1 MTKYLNLDL
10 DKTLG
15 GQNPSD
21 YTTSSQ
27 KAIKSYVDAATDL
40 DLNSLKDVTI
50 SSPETGQLLRYV
62 DGQWVNAA
70 GDAVEVN
77 WGDIKGQLA
86 KQLDL
91 KEAFDKKQNLLTAGD
106 GIEINNETN
115 TISTLAFVINDY
127 TQEA

>member
-21 YTTSSQ
+21 YTISSQ

-91 KEAFDKKQNLLTAGD
+91 KEAFDKKHNLLTAGD

>member
-21 YTTSSQ
+21 YTISSQ

-77 WGDIKGQLA
+77 WGDIKGQLT

>member
-1 MTKYLNLDL
+1 M
-10 DKTLG
+10 
-15 GQNPSD
+15 
-21 YTTSSQ
+21 
-27 KAIKSYVDAATDL
+27 
-40 DLNSLKDVTI
+40 TI

-127 TQEA
+127 TQEV

>member
-21 YTTSSQ
+21 YTISSQ

-40 DLNSLKDVTI
+40 NLNSLKDVII
-50 SSPETGQLLRYV
+50 SSPETGQLLRYI

-77 WGDIKGQLA
+77 WGDIKGQLTN
-86 KQLDL
+86 QLDL

-106 GIEINNETN
+106 GIEINRETN

>member
-21 YTTSSQ
+21 YTISSQ

-86 KQLDL
+86 KHLDL

-106 GIEINNETN
+106 GIDINNETN

>member
-21 YTTSSQ
+21 YTISSQ

-62 DGQWVNAA
+62 DGQWVNAS
-70 GDAVEVN
+70 GDAVEIN

-86 KQLDL
+86 NQLDL

>member
-21 YTTSSQ
+21 YTISSQ
-27 KAIKSYVDAATDL
+27 KAIKSYVDAATDR

>member
-21 YTTSSQ
+21 YTISSQ

-86 KQLDL
+86 KQLYL

>member
-21 YTTSSQ
+21 YTISSQ
-27 KAIKSYVDAATDL
+27 KAIKSYVDAATDI

-77 WGDIKGQLA
+77 WGDIKGQLT

>member
-21 YTTSSQ
+21 YTISSQ

-62 DGQWVNAA
+62 DGQWVNDA
-70 GDAVEVN
+70 GDDVEVN
-77 WGDIKGQLA
+77 WGDIKGQLT

>member
-21 YTTSSQ
+21 YTISSQ

-40 DLNSLKDVTI
+40 NLNSLKDVTI

-77 WGDIKGQLA
+77 WGDIKGQLTN
-86 KQLDL
+86 QLDL

-106 GIEINNETN
+106 GIEINRETN

>member
-21 YTTSSQ
+21 YTISSQ

-40 DLNSLKDVTI
+40 NLNSLKDVTI
-50 SSPETGQLLRYV
+50 SSPETGQLLRYI

-77 WGDIKGQLA
+77 WGDIKGQLTN
-86 KQLDL
+86 QLDL

-106 GIEINNETN
+106 GIEINRETN

>member
-21 YTTSSQ
+21 YTISSQ

-106 GIEINNETN
+106 GIEINNETH

>member
-21 YTTSSQ
+21 YTISSQ

-86 KQLDL
+86 NQLDL

-106 GIEINNETN
+106 GIEINRETN

>member
-21 YTTSSQ
+21 YTISSQ

-50 SSPETGQLLRYV
+50 SSPETGQSLRYV

>member
-21 YTTSSQ
+21 YTISSQ

-86 KQLDL
+86 NQLDL